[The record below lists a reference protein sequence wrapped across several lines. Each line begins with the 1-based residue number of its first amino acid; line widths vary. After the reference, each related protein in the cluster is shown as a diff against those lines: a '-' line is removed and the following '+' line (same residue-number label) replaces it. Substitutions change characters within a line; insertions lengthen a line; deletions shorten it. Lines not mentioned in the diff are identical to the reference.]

1 MEIFEKLCTR
11 FINIG
16 PLVLR
21 LGLGCV
27 FAYFS
32 FHKLSA
38 DAAGVAEIE
47 QMFSFVGHGTAALAN
62 YYTGLFEGF
71 AALSLFFGFY
81 VRIFAALE
89 GLMITTIIAAFLIN
103 GFIND
108 AVYRDLGL
116 VGAAFCLMFTG
127 AGSISV
133 DAYMR
138 KKKTGQLPR
147 LAIVGALTSAEEQTK
162 KEEKKIDSDTPFAMP
177 PSKLSM

>member
-1 MEIFEKLCTR
+1 MEIFEKFCTR

-16 PLVLR
+16 PLLLR
-21 LGLGCV
+21 IGLGCV

-38 DAAGVAEIE
+38 PGAGVAEIE
-47 QMFSFVGHGTAALAN
+47 QLFSFVGHGTAALAN
-62 YYTGLFEGF
+62 YYTGLFEGL

-81 VRIFAALE
+81 VRVFAALE
-89 GLMITTIIAAFLIN
+89 GIMITTIIIAFAAN
-103 GFIND
+103 GLIND

-116 VGAAFCLMFTG
+116 VGAAFCLMFIG

-147 LAIVGALTSAEEQTK
+147 LALLEAFTPAEEKVT
-162 KEEKKIDSDTPFAMP
+162 KEEKKIDSNTPFTMP
-177 PSKLSM
+177 PSKLNM